1 MKEALIYLSD
11 VKARLATSPAVA
23 DITVVA
29 EHVSEDRG
37 YFRARLLLAN
47 GDLLD
52 ISEYFTIQAGM
63 PTTQEYRY
71 QWMDSLR
78 QLIRR
83 WDNAQHYPGLPNF
96 PHHVHEGNERQVV
109 PGRALSII
117 ELMDLIE
124 QVLGGKPV
132 SSAKD

>member
-1 MKEALIYLSD
+1 VKEALIYLSD

-63 PTTQEYRY
+63 RLPLKNIVISG
-71 QWMDSLR
+71 W
-78 QLIRR
+78 IRC
-83 WDNAQHYPGLPNF
+83 
-96 PHHVHEGNERQVV
+96 GN
-109 PGRALSII
+109 
-117 ELMDLIE
+117 
-124 QVLGGKPV
+124 
-132 SSAKD
+132 

>member
-63 PTTQEYRY
+63 PTTRI
-71 QWMDSLR
+71 SLSVDGFVAATD
-78 QLIRR
+78 Q
-83 WDNAQHYPGLPNF
+83 
-96 PHHVHEGNERQVV
+96 
-109 PGRALSII
+109 AL
-117 ELMDLIE
+117 
-124 QVLGGKPV
+124 G
-132 SSAKD
+132 